1 MNKMPKMLIP
11 TQAVT
16 EDTWPCYPVNV
27 DGIDAWAVLQ
37 ATLLVGVHLKPGLK
51 EFIDYQIISEKHW

>member
-1 MNKMPKMLIP
+1 MLIP

-27 DGIDAWAVLQ
+27 DGIDAGAVLQ